1 MQMKNIFDAI
11 PENINEEIFE
21 SLADNKHVQIER
33 IISRGHTSPDTGWYD
48 QDKDEWVLLVKGEA
62 VLSFADESTVKLK
75 PGDYINITAHQ
86 KHKVTWTAPDTETVW
101 LAVHY

>member
-1 MQMKNIFDAI
+1 MNNIFDAI

-21 SLADNKHVQIER
+21 SLVNNKHVQIER

-62 VLSFADESTVKLK
+62 VLSFADESTVTLK